1 MKNPP
6 STLQGLALSAEPRV
20 VPGGHHASADRTMHV
35 RQMHSNIFMSV
46 AILLFAAN
54 VPDRH
59 TAGHRPSDDGWLDH
73 ANSSHTRDLAY
84 LIVTGTL
91 GAGAARRGT
100 PVRVARPVGR
110 QDRGRSRGVLSGPAS
125 ARIRAHE
132 YGTCVHNRAHTAR
145 EMTRA
150 RAPRPLEW
158 GAGSLRAPCART
170 RRKRTRQQTS
180 RRTAIVRQAPAIQL
194 TAGRGS
200 GRRDRLLNGFYRSPM
215 RPSVVPPA
223 PRTRLQNNGPRLSS
237 VGWNDD

>member
-73 ANSSHTRDLAY
+73 ANSSHTRDLAD

-110 QDRGRSRGVLSGPAS
+110 QARGRSRGVLSGPAS

-132 YGTCVHNRAHTAR
+132 YGTCVHNR
-145 EMTRA
+145 
-150 RAPRPLEW
+150 
-158 GAGSLRAPCART
+158 RT
-170 RRKRTRQQTS
+170 RH
-180 RRTAIVRQAPAIQL
+180 
-194 TAGRGS
+194 GR
-200 GRRDRLLNGFYRSPM
+200 
-215 RPSVVPPA
+215 
-223 PRTRLQNNGPRLSS
+223 
-237 VGWNDD
+237 